1 MQLLE
6 IVNPHHWARQ
16 WLAKQNLSED
26 LISQLTIVLDVAA
39 LVVIA
44 LVTDFIARKVVFV
57 VIKRIVA
64 KSKTKWDDYFYEQ
77 KVFRNLV
84 HLIPAFIIL
93 FSLDFVFDDIP
104 SLIPPLAKTI
114 KLYIILLIVIVINK
128 ALKAF
133 ENLMVN
139 DEKLANSP
147 LRTLSQVSR
156 ILVIFGAAVIVIS
169 ILSGIKIG
177 SIVGILAGTSAIL
190 ILIFQDTINGL
201 LANLQITM
209 YDLLRV
215 GDWVTLSK
223 YGADGDV
230 IAIDLTTVKI
240 RNFDKTISSVPAKAF
255 VNDSFVNWRGMKEA
269 QGRRIMR
276 NINIDISSIR
286 FCSEEDIARFSEVKV
301 LSSYVLDKQDEI
313 NRYNQEKHLD
323 APEKLNGRIQTNIGV
338 YRNYIL
344 GYLNNHPNIDPNF
357 TVMVRQLQ
365 STAQG
370 VPIEVYCFANTTVWT
385 KYELIQADIFDHLYA
400 ATEHFGLHLYQSPS
414 GRDMQS
420 LVKS

>member
-1 MQLLE
+1 
-6 IVNPHHWARQ
+6 VA
-16 WLAKQNLSED
+16 
-26 LISQLTIVLDVAA
+26 DV
-39 LVVIA
+39 VS
-44 LVTDFIARKVVFV
+44 
-57 VIKRIVA
+57 KRIVFQIIKKLVA

-84 HLIPAFIIL
+84 HLIPATIVL
-93 FSLDFVFDDIP
+93 ASLDSVFAEVPKVIP
-104 SLIPPLAKTI
+104 FLTKSVEF
-114 KLYIILLIVIVINK
+114 YIIVLFVIVINK

-156 ILVIFGAAVIVIS
+156 ILIFFVALVFVIS
-169 ILSGIKIG
+169 IFTGIDAG
-177 SIVGILAGTSAIL
+177 SILGVLAGTSAIL

-215 GDWVTLSK
+215 GDWVTLQK
-223 YGADGDV
+223 FGVDGDV
-230 IAIDLTTVKI
+230 MAIDLTTVKI

-276 NINIDISSIR
+276 NISIDITSVRFCTEADIEKFSKVAIVKEYILHKQEEIDISNKTKKLHSPL
-286 FCSEEDIARFSEVKV
+286 E
-301 LSSYVLDKQDEI
+301 
-313 NRYNQEKHLD
+313 
-323 APEKLNGRIQTNIGV
+323 LNGRSQTNIGV
-338 YRNYIL
+338 YRNYIQY
-344 GYLNNHPNIDPNF
+344 YLKNHPNVDQNF
-357 TVMVRQLQ
+357 TMMVRQLQ

-370 VPIEVYCFANTTVWT
+370 VPVEVYCFANTTVWT
-385 KYELIQADIFDHLYA
+385 KYEGIQADIFDHLYA
-400 ATEHFGLHLYQSPS
+400 ATEYFGLKLYQSPS
-414 GRDMQS
+414 GNDFKG
-420 LVKS
+420 LVKI

>member
-16 WLAKQNLSED
+16 WLTKQNLSED
-26 LISQLTIVLDVAA
+26 LISNLTIAFDVLA
-39 LVVIA
+39 LILIA
-44 LVTDFIARKVVFV
+44 LVADFVARKVVFV
-57 VIKRIVA
+57 VIKRLVA

-77 KVFRNLV
+77 KVFKNLV

-104 SLIPPLAKTI
+104 SVIAPLSKTI

-133 ENLMVN
+133 ENLMVH

-156 ILVIFGAAVIVIS
+156 ILLFFGALVIVIS

-230 IAIDLTTVKI
+230 MAIDLTTVKI

-276 NINIDISSIR
+276 NIIIDISSIG
-286 FCSEEDIARFSEVKV
+286 FCTEADIAKFSKVKLV
-301 LSSYVLDKQDEI
+301 QDYVMSKQDEI
-313 NRYNQEKHLD
+313 DNDNKERGLD
-323 APEKLNGRIQTNIGV
+323 SPATLNGRIQTNLGV

-344 GYLNNHPNIDPNF
+344 SYLNNHPNIDPHF
-357 TVMVRQLQ
+357 TIMVRQLQ
-365 STAQG
+365 STPQG
-370 VPIEVYCFANTTVWT
+370 VPVEVYCFANTTVWT

-400 ATEHFGLHLYQSPS
+400 ATAHFGLRLYQAPS
-414 GRDMQS
+414 GKDFQDFVNR
-420 LVKS
+420 

>member
-1 MQLLE
+1 MQLLDV
-6 IVNPHHWARQ
+6 VNPHHWARQ
-16 WLAKQNLSED
+16 WLAQKNLSENV
-26 LISQLTIVLDVAA
+26 ISNITIALDVLA
-39 LVVIA
+39 LILIA
-44 LVTDFIARKVVFV
+44 LLADFIARKIVFV
-57 VIKRIVA
+57 IIKKVVA
-64 KSKTKWDDYFYEQ
+64 KSKTKWDDYFFEQ

-93 FSLDFVFDDIP
+93 FSLDYVFDDLP
-104 SLIPPLAKTI
+104 SIIPPLSKI
-114 KLYIILLIVIVINK
+114 VKLYIILLIVIIINK

-133 ENLMVN
+133 ENLMMH

-156 ILVIFGAAVIVIS
+156 ILVFFGAAVIVIS

-230 IAIDLTTVKI
+230 MAIDLTTVKI

-269 QGRRIMR
+269 EGRRIMR
-276 NINIDISSIR
+276 NIIIDISSIR
-286 FCSEEDIARFSEVKV
+286 FCTETDIEKFSKVNVVKD
-301 LSSYVLDKQDEI
+301 YVLNKQVEI
-313 NRYNQEKHLD
+313 DRHNKENNLD
-323 APEKLNGRIQTNIGV
+323 SPSELNGRIQTNLGV

-344 GYLNNHPNIDPNF
+344 SYLNNHPNVDPKF

-370 VPIEVYCFANTTVWT
+370 VPVEVYCFANTTVWT

-400 ATEHFGLHLYQSPS
+400 ATEYFGLRLYQAPS
-414 GRDMQS
+414 GKDFQAFA
-420 LVKS
+420 KN